1 MLFRDRIRAAYE
13 HFSAGYRKVADFLLD
28 DYRTAAFLNASGV
41 AQHLNVDPATV
52 VRFAQRLGYPGYPE
66 LAEEL
71 QAAVKQELAAAFAP
85 AQAVDSNVGVI
96 REFLRSAGEDIQRIL
111 LHNDASILQDVLNG
125 ILSARRVYLIGESL
139 AGRIMEVG
147 AVQLAVSGID
157 ARPIGGDR
165 TARSIALLGLGPQD
179 IAIGIAPYTVVTEI
193 VGTLRTVR
201 EAGLRTYVIVRSHS
215 SPAARYADVVILAPQ
230 SYRSPLAAYS
240 TPMALLTALAQ
251 AVAIRRTQT
260 VTDTILQ
267 SSDLWANMLRLDEPQ
282 MPDLEKHLEGS
293 QIGEKDHRDF
303 IS

>member
-1 MLFRDRIRAAYE
+1 MLFRDRIRAAYD
-13 HFSAGYRKVADFLLD
+13 HFSASYRKVADFLLD

-85 AQAVDSNVGVI
+85 AEAIDSDVGVI
-96 REFLRSAGEDIQRIL
+96 REFLRSASEDIQRIL
-111 LHNDASILQDVLNG
+111 THNDAGVLRDLLND
-125 ILSARRVYLIGESL
+125 ILSARRVYLIGESM

-157 ARPIGGDR
+157 ARPVSGDR
-165 TARSIALLGLGPQD
+165 TARSMALLGLGPQD
-179 IAIGIAPYTVVTEI
+179 IAIAIAPYAVATEI

-240 TPMALLTALAQ
+240 THMALLTALAQ
-251 AVAIRRTQT
+251 AAVIRRTQA

-267 SSDLWANMLRLDEPQ
+267 SSDLWANMLRFDEPQ
-282 MPDLEKHLEGS
+282 MPDLEKHLEGL
-293 QIGEKDHRDF
+293 QVGERHQ
-303 IS
+303 S